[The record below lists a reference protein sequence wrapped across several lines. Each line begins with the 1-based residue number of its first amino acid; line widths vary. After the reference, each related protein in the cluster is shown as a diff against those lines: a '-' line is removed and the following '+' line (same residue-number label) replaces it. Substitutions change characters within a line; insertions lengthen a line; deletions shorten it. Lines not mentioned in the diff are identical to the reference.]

1 MNVAQSDM
9 AMWPLVCYAVGQC
22 NAMLHCLHMIFP
34 NLEANK
40 FLIAKWACLPAAL
53 HAPHQHMCQS
63 LGQPYNVGAQPRPHA
78 SPTYPTAA
86 AHTCPCCENEA
97 ALCGDGGGAAHL
109 LWSLHRPPL
118 CRRGL
123 HFCEAPGVADHD
135 APAQAGVTA
144 ATCRPGRQLHT
155 CPCSCRPC
163 ARGQQGRPCVAHSA
177 PKIGGGVG
185 ECSCKRWRGGVQ
197 PLPVSAVESVPVWDR
212 FFPAI
217 FFSVRVCAKLRL

>member
-1 MNVAQSDM
+1 MWHKVIL
-9 AMWPLVCYAVGQC
+9 AMWPIVCCAVGQC
-22 NAMLHCLHMIFP
+22 KCILHCLHMIFP

-109 LWSLHRPPL
+109 LWSLHRPTL

-123 HFCEAPGVADHD
+123 SVRPTAVLTTTHLHKQLSLLLPAALAGSCTP
-135 APAQAGVTA
+135 APAA
-144 ATCRPGRQLHT
+144 ADP
-155 CPCSCRPC
+155 
-163 ARGQQGRPCVAHSA
+163 ARAANRGAH
-177 PKIGGGVG
+177 V
-185 ECSCKRWRGGVQ
+185 WRTV
-197 PLPVSAVESVPVWDR
+197 LL
-212 FFPAI
+212 
-217 FFSVRVCAKLRL
+217 K